1 MSGNPT
7 TYDTNSDNFKV
18 SPALVLGHLY
28 QQYQE
33 KLYLLATSKPNE
45 YATARAEIVQKVKIS
60 VVNQIYKD
68 LRDVLTKG
76 ELGGYQVVNIA
87 GTSYVPNYPP
97 TDADSRIL
105 SIAKALDNEL
115 SEIVDIIIP
124 PFSDILKNRIES
136 KTASNL

>member
-1 MSGNPT
+1 MST
-7 TYDTNSDNFKV
+7 TVYDTNSDNFAV

-45 YATARAEIVQKVKIS
+45 YAEARAKIVQDVKIT
-60 VVNQIYKD
+60 VVNKIYRD

-76 ELGGYQVVNIA
+76 KLDGNHIVRIDR
-87 GTSYVPNYPP
+87 SDYVPNFPP
-97 TDADSRIL
+97 VEADSRIL
-105 SIAKALDNEL
+105 SIAKALDHEL

-124 PFSDILKNRIES
+124 PFSEVLKNRIES
-136 KTASNL
+136 KAGANL